1 MIEMMMMMMTMEMM
15 MMEMMVTMIHRTFM
29 NQKANAL
36 TDFNSTPVV
45 PDYVDVD
52 ASGFASN
59 FLPGNNQ
66 GFLQQK
72 ITMKNNAM
80 ANGKPFKLQLRLSYV
95 DGGQRGQVSFEV
107 PSVSS
112 PANTFAG
119 AVEQPQRSGAKWA
132 VDLMDRQQ

>member
-1 MIEMMMMMMTMEMM
+1 MATTHKGSSTRRDLNYPDPLNGIKVMIEFARPSHDI
-15 MMEMMVTMIHRTFM
+15 MIVNVTFM

-107 PSVSS
+107 R
-112 PANTFAG
+112 
-119 AVEQPQRSGAKWA
+119 E
-132 VDLMDRQQ
+132 

>member
-1 MIEMMMMMMTMEMM
+1 MEMM

-36 TDFNSTPVV
+36 TDFNSTPVQEGEKGKAEVKCGEKECNEEQEKQFCSECLCQVV

-66 GFLQQK
+66 VRSG
-72 ITMKNNAM
+72 
-80 ANGKPFKLQLRLSYV
+80 
-95 DGGQRGQVSFEV
+95 EV
-107 PSVSS
+107 GRTGSR
-112 PANTFAG
+112 AG
-119 AVEQPQRSGAKWA
+119 AGAGAGEGEGGKEGA
-132 VDLMDRQQ
+132 SRRM

>member
-1 MIEMMMMMMTMEMM
+1 VKCGEKECN
-15 MMEMMVTMIHRTFM
+15 EEQEKQFCSECLC
-29 NQKANAL
+29 Q
-36 TDFNSTPVV
+36 VV

-80 ANGKPFKLQLRLSYV
+80 ANGKPFKLQVHPTFLLRNLLLLLLLRLLLS
-95 DGGQRGQVSFEV
+95 V
-107 PSVSS
+107 PVRVPPPPPPPP
-112 PANTFAG
+112 PAHALNL
-119 AVEQPQRSGAKWA
+119 PCCS
-132 VDLMDRQQ
+132 